1 MTIEQTVDI
10 PASHRLTIDVPQEVP
25 AGMAQVIIR
34 FPVLAEVSSSVPENG
49 DECPLCAVYK
59 EPNEE
64 TIAAFEEGDAMLRG
78 EKPAVWHHS
87 LEDLD
92 KMLGL

>member
-1 MTIEQTVDI
+1 MITLQQTVDI
-10 PASHRLTIDVPQEVP
+10 PADHRLTIEVPREVP
-25 AGMAQVIIR
+25 AGKAILT
-34 FPVLAEVSSSVPENG
+34 FTPADASSSVPETG
-49 DECPLCAVYK
+49 DECSLCAVYK

-64 TIAAFEEGDAMLRG
+64 TLAAFAEGDAMLRG

>member
-1 MTIEQTVDI
+1 MITIQQTVDI
-10 PASHRLTIDVPQEVP
+10 PASHRLTINVPQEVP
-25 AGMAQVIIR
+25 EGKAQVVIS
-34 FPVLAEVSSSVPENG
+34 FPVPAE
-49 DECPLCAVYK
+49 DDCPLCAVYN

-64 TIAAFEEGDAMLRG
+64 TLAAFEEGDAMLRG

>member
-1 MTIEQTVDI
+1 MITLQQTIDI
-10 PASHRLTIDVPQEVP
+10 PADRRLDIHLDIPPE
-25 AGMAQVIIR
+25 
-34 FPVLAEVSSSVPENG
+34 FPVGRTILTFTPADAPRRTDG

-64 TIAAFEEGDAMLRG
+64 TLAAFEEGDAMLRR

>member
-1 MTIEQTVDI
+1 MTIQQTVDI
-10 PASHRLTIDVPQEVP
+10 PASRRLTIEVP
-25 AGMAQVIIR
+25 R
-34 FPVLAEVSSSVPENG
+34 EVPLGKAILTFTPADASRRTDG

-64 TIAAFEEGDAMLRG
+64 TLAAFEEGDAMLRG

-92 KMLGL
+92 EMLGL

>member
-1 MTIEQTVDI
+1 MRTITTVQKNITIQKMANI
-10 PASHRLTIDVPQEVP
+10 PASRRATVDVD
-25 AGMAQVIIR
+25 
-34 FPVLAEVSSSVPENG
+34 S
-49 DECPLCAVYK
+49 CPLCERYK
-59 EPNEE
+59 EPNAA

-87 LEDLD
+87 IEDLD